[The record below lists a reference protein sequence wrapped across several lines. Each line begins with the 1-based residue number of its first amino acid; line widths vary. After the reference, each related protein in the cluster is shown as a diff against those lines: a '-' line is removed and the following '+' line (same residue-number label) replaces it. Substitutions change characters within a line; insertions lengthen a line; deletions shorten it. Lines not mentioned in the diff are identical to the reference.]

1 MARLDYPLQL
11 TWMKMQYK
19 NEDLTIHWDPS
30 KCVHAGVCVRS
41 LPNVYNPRERPWVKI
56 ENASSKELKAQ
67 INKCPSGA
75 LSYASNHNIDK
86 S

>member
-56 ENASSKELKAQ
+56 ENATSEELKAQ

-75 LSYASNHNIDK
+75 LSYALNHNI
-86 S
+86 

>member
-1 MARLDYPLQL
+1 
-11 TWMKMQYK
+11 MKTQYK
-19 NEDLTIHWDPS
+19 NEDIIIHWDPS

-56 ENASSKELKAQ
+56 ENATSEELKAQ

>member
-56 ENASSKELKAQ
+56 ENASSEELKAQ

-75 LSYASNHNIDK
+75 LSYALNHNI
-86 S
+86 

>member
-75 LSYASNHNIDK
+75 LSYASNHNRDK

>member
-56 ENASSKELKAQ
+56 ENASSEELKTQ

-75 LSYASNHNIDK
+75 LSYALNHNI
-86 S
+86 